1 MLFLKNVFNWKKKM
15 IRFLFLI
22 STLKKYLKKYKMS
35 ALWKV
40 EVTKTTKKKKRIKDL
55 TGGKISLSAEFSR
68 GGGWRQIK

>member
-1 MLFLKNVFNWKKKM
+1 MLFLKNVFNWKKNKM

-40 EVTKTTKKKKRIKDL
+40 EVTKTTKKKKKKNQR
-55 TGGKISLSAEFSR
+55 FNR
-68 GGGWRQIK
+68 W

>member
-40 EVTKTTKKKKRIKDL
+40 EVTKTTKKKKKES
-55 TGGKISLSAEFSR
+55 KI
-68 GGGWRQIK
+68 